1 MKLEYNLV
9 IIGGGPAGLATA
21 LEAEKNGV
29 ENILLLE
36 RDKYLGGI
44 LFQCIH
50 NGFGLQYFKE
60 ELTGP
65 EYATRFIDQLNHN
78 SHSKIN
84 VKTETMVIKIDS
96 DSNKR
101 IIALNRYEGL
111 LSIETQA
118 IVLAMGC
125 RERTREAINIPG
137 SRPAGI
143 FTAGTAQRYINI
155 EGYMPGREVV
165 ILGSGD
171 IGMIM
176 ARRMTLEGVRV
187 KAVLEIMPF
196 STGLIRNKVQCLDD
210 FNIPL
215 KFKHTITRI
224 EGEKRVE
231 GVVIAQV
238 DENLKT
244 VPETEEDIKC
254 DTILLSVGLIPENEL
269 TKEVEI
275 KLDPI
280 TGGPIVNENR
290 ETEIEGIFACGN
302 VLHVHDLA
310 DYVSEE
316 GEIVGRAVA
325 EYLKGERKYRPQSIK
340 IVPGDNITYVV
351 PQHIDFLVPGRK
363 KIKLFMRG
371 RKPEERVRINLIN
384 DKGRILGSYKRRIV
398 TPGEMESVY
407 LPEVLLED
415 SKLKNLTVSVGKE
428 DKEQR

>member
-1 MKLEYNLV
+1 MKLEYDLV
-9 IIGGGPAGLATA
+9 IIGGGPAGLAVA
-21 LEAEKNGV
+21 LEARRNAVKD
-29 ENILLLE
+29 ILLLE

-44 LFQCIH
+44 LPQCIH

-65 EYATRFIDQLNHN
+65 EYAERFIAKLNDTR
-78 SHSKIN
+78 ID
-84 VKTETMVIKIDS
+84 VKTETMVIKVTPD
-96 DSNKR
+96 KQV
-101 IIALNRYEGL
+101 IAVNRDDGL
-111 LSIETQA
+111 LHIQA
-118 IVLAMGC
+118 KAVVLAMGC
-125 RERTREAINIPG
+125 RERTREAIAIPG
-137 SRPAGI
+137 NRPSGI

-176 ARRMTLEGVRV
+176 ARRMTLEGARV

-196 STGLIRNKVQCLDD
+196 STGLTRNKVQCLDD
-210 FNIPL
+210 FDIPL
-215 KFKHTITRI
+215 RFNHTITRI

-231 GVVIAQV
+231 KVTIAQV
-238 DENLKT
+238 DKNLQAIT
-244 VPETEEDIKC
+244 GTEEKISC

-269 TKEVEI
+269 TKEVGI

-316 GEIVGRAVA
+316 GEIVGKATK
-325 EYLKGERKYRPQSIK
+325 EYIMGKKRYRSQSVKIIPGE
-340 IVPGDNITYVV
+340 NIGYVV
-351 PQHIDFLVPGRK
+351 PQHIDFLVPDRK
-363 KIKLFMRG
+363 KIKLFMRVK
-371 RKPEERVRINLIN
+371 KPAERVRINLSD
-384 DKGRILGSYKRRIV
+384 DKGKVLASYKKRIV
-398 TPGEMESVY
+398 TPGEMLSVY

-415 SKLKNLTVSVGKE
+415 SKLKNLTISVGKE

>member
-1 MKLEYNLV
+1 MKLEHDLV
-9 IIGGGPAGLATA
+9 IIGGGPAGLAVA

-44 LFQCIH
+44 LPQCIH

-65 EYATRFIDQLNHN
+65 EYADRFITQINNH
-78 SHSKIN
+78 KIDI
-84 VKTETMVIKIDS
+84 KTETMVVKITQ
-96 DSNKR
+96 NKQ
-101 IIALNRYEGL
+101 IIALNRNDDL
-111 LSIETQA
+111 LYIKARA

-125 RERTREAINIPG
+125 RERTREAIAIAG

-155 EGYMPGREVV
+155 EGYMVGHEVI

-176 ARRMTLEGVRV
+176 ARRMTLEGARV

-210 FNIPL
+210 FDIPL
-215 KFKHTITRI
+215 RFNHTITRI
-224 EGEKRVE
+224 EGKKRVE
-231 GVVIAQV
+231 KVTIARV
-238 DENLKT
+238 DKNLK
-244 VPETEEDIKC
+244 VIPGTEEEISC

-269 TKEVEI
+269 TKEMGI
-275 KLDPI
+275 KLDPV
-280 TGGPIVNENR
+280 TGGPVVNENR

-302 VLHVHDLA
+302 VLQVHDLA

-316 GEIVGRAVA
+316 GEIVGRAVTK
-325 EYLKGERKYRPQSIK
+325 YLIGKRSYRLQSVKIIPGE
-340 IVPGDNITYVV
+340 NIGYVV
-351 PQHIDFLVPGRK
+351 PQHIDFLVPDRK
-363 KIKLFMRG
+363 KIKLFMRVK
-371 RKPEERVRINLIN
+371 KPEERVRINLID
-384 DKGRILGSYKRRIV
+384 DKGKVLSSYKKRIV

-407 LPEVLLED
+407 LPEVLLKD
-415 SKLKNLTVSVGKE
+415 RLKSLTVSVGKE

>member
-1 MKLEYNLV
+1 MKLEYDLV
-9 IIGGGPAGLATA
+9 IIGGGPAGLAVA

-44 LFQCIH
+44 LPQCIH

-65 EYATRFIDQLNHN
+65 EYAQRFIDQLNHN
-78 SHSKIN
+78 NSNKVDI
-84 VKTETMVIKIDS
+84 KTETMVIKVTS
-96 DSNKR
+96 DKQ
-101 IIALNRYEGL
+101 IIAINREDGL
-111 LSIETQA
+111 LHIQA
-118 IVLAMGC
+118 KAVVLAMGC
-125 RERTREAINIPG
+125 RERTREAIAIPG
-137 SRPAGI
+137 NRPAGI

-165 ILGSGD
+165 VLGSGD

-176 ARRMTLEGVRV
+176 ARRMTLEGARV

-215 KFKHTITRI
+215 KFNHTITRI
-224 EGEKRVE
+224 EGRKRVE
-231 GVVIAQV
+231 RVTVAQV
-238 DENLKT
+238 DKNLQAI
-244 VPETEEDIKC
+244 PGTEEEISC

-269 TKEVEI
+269 TREAGI
-275 KLDPI
+275 KLDPV
-280 TGGPIVNENR
+280 TRGPIVNESR

-310 DYVSEE
+310 DFVSEE
-316 GEIVGRAVA
+316 GEIVGRAIG
-325 EYLKGERKYRPQSIK
+325 EFLKRNRKFRSQSVK
-340 IVPGDNITYVV
+340 MVPGDNIAYVV
-351 PQHIDFLVPGRK
+351 PQHIDFIVPGRK
-363 KIKLFMRG
+363 KIKIFMRVK
-371 RKPEERVRINLIN
+371 KPAEKVRIVFKD
-384 DKGRILGSYKRRIV
+384 DKGEMIASYKKAIV
-398 TPGEMESVY
+398 TPGEMLSVY

-415 SKLKNLTVSVGKE
+415 RLKNITVSTEEEAKE
-428 DKEQR
+428 

>member
-9 IIGGGPAGLATA
+9 IIGGGPAGLAAA

-65 EYATRFIDQLNHN
+65 EYATRFIDQLYHS

-96 DSNKR
+96 GSNKR
-101 IIALNRYEGL
+101 IIALNRNEGL

-137 SRPAGI
+137 SRPMGI

-176 ARRMTLEGVRV
+176 ARRMTLEGARV

-196 STGLIRNKVQCLDD
+196 STGLTRNKVQCLDD
-210 FNIPL
+210 FDIPL
-215 KFKHTITRI
+215 RFNHTITRI

-231 GVVIAQV
+231 KVTIAQV
-238 DENLKT
+238 DKNLQ
-244 VPETEEDIKC
+244 VIPGTEEEISC

-269 TKEVEI
+269 TKEVGI

-316 GEIVGRAVA
+316 GEIVGKAVK
-325 EYLKGERKYRPQSIK
+325 EYLMRERRYRSQSIK
-340 IVPGDNITYVV
+340 IIPGENIGYVV
-351 PQHIDFLVPGRK
+351 PQHIDFIVPDRK
-363 KIKLFMRG
+363 KIKLFIRVK
-371 RKPEERVRINLIN
+371 KPEERIRVNLIN
-384 DKGRILGSYKRRIV
+384 DKGRVLGSYKRRIV

-407 LPEVLLED
+407 LPEVLFED
-415 SKLKNLTVSVGKE
+415 SKLKNLTVSVRKE
-428 DKEQR
+428 DKGQK

>member
-1 MKLEYNLV
+1 MKLEYDLV
-9 IIGGGPAGLATA
+9 IIGGGPAGLAAA

-60 ELTGP
+60 DLTGP
-65 EYATRFIDQLNHN
+65 EYADRFITQINNH
-78 SHSKIN
+78 KIDI
-84 VKTETMVIKIDS
+84 KTETMVVKITP
-96 DSNKR
+96 NKQ
-101 IIALNRYEGL
+101 IIALNRNDGL
-111 LSIETQA
+111 LCIKARA

-125 RERTREAINIPG
+125 RERTREAIAIAG

-176 ARRMTLEGVRV
+176 ARRMTLEGARV

-196 STGLIRNKVQCLDD
+196 STGLTRNKVQCLDD
-210 FNIPL
+210 FDIPL
-215 KFKHTITRI
+215 RFNHTITRI

-231 GVVIAQV
+231 KVTIAQV
-238 DENLKT
+238 DKNLQ
-244 VPETEEDIKC
+244 VIPGTEEEISC

-269 TKEVEI
+269 TKEVGI

-302 VLHVHDLA
+302 VLQVYDLA

-316 GEIVGRAVA
+316 GEIVGKVA
-325 EYLKGERKYRPQSIK
+325 KEYLMGKRRYRSQSVKIIPGE
-340 IVPGDNITYVV
+340 NIGYVV
-351 PQHIDFLVPGRK
+351 PQHIDFLVPDRK
-363 KIKLFMRG
+363 KIKLFMRV
-371 RKPEERVRINLIN
+371 KKTEERVRINLID
-384 DKGRILGSYKRRIV
+384 DKGKVLSSYKKGIV

-407 LPEVLLED
+407 LPEVLL
-415 SKLKNLTVSVGKE
+415 
-428 DKEQR
+428 